1 MLKFR
6 HFDIAE
12 DVTYF
17 VNNNKVKVISII
29 YKNDRFLLFYES
41 LI

>member
-6 HFDIAE
+6 YFDIAE
-12 DVTYF
+12 DVTDF
-17 VNNNKVKVISII
+17 VNYSGVKVISII

-41 LI
+41 RI